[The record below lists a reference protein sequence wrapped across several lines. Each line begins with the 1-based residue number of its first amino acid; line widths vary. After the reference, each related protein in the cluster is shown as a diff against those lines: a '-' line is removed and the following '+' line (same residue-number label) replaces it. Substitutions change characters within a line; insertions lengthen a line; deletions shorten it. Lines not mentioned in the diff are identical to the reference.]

1 MLDPEF
7 GVSFESFVIMDRKEN
22 KGVTYIDAVVMEGL
36 TGVEFVRR
44 VVLISGQEL
53 TPKFA
58 VNIRRCRQ
66 IEGETRHSV
75 DAGDGAV
82 DERGNESRSNFA
94 DIEIVKLVVKKV
106 GVGYSRSGISFK
118 SFGVVDLL
126 CGRRDQREK

>member
-82 DERGNESRSNFA
+82 DGRGNES
-94 DIEIVKLVVKKV
+94 
-106 GVGYSRSGISFK
+106 
-118 SFGVVDLL
+118 
-126 CGRRDQREK
+126 

>member
-1 MLDPEF
+1 
-7 GVSFESFVIMDRKEN
+7 
-22 KGVTYIDAVVMEGL
+22 MEGL

-82 DERGNESRSNFA
+82 DERGNESWSNFA
-94 DIEIVKLVVKKV
+94 DIEIVMLVLKKV
-106 GVGYSRSGISFK
+106 GVLHSAFFISIH
-118 SFGVVDLL
+118 SFDRFVVDLL
-126 CGRRDQREK
+126 GQWELYEKQAGHD

>member
-7 GVSFESFVIMDRKEN
+7 GVSFESFVIMDHKEN
-22 KGVTYIDAVVMEGL
+22 KDVTYINAVVMEGL
-36 TGVEFVRR
+36 TGVKFVRR

-106 GVGYSRSGISFK
+106 GVGYSRSGVSFK

-126 CGRRDQREK
+126 CDRRDQREK

>member
-1 MLDPEF
+1 MIEEL
-7 GVSFESFVIMDRKEN
+7 IH
-22 KGVTYIDAVVMEGL
+22 L
-36 TGVEFVRR
+36 EFVRR

-82 DERGNESRSNFA
+82 DGRGNESWSNFA

-106 GVGYSRSGISFK
+106 GVLDSAFFISIY
-118 SFGVVDLL
+118 SFGRFVVDFLGQWEL
-126 CGRRDQREK
+126 YEKQAGHN

>member
-1 MLDPEF
+1 MRLSKNVILMKTNSWLSHMLF
-7 GVSFESFVIMDRKEN
+7 GIEN
-22 KGVTYIDAVVMEGL
+22 KGATYVDAVVMEGL

-66 IEGETRHSV
+66 IEGETRHSL

-82 DERGNESRSNFA
+82 DERGNES
-94 DIEIVKLVVKKV
+94 
-106 GVGYSRSGISFK
+106 
-118 SFGVVDLL
+118 
-126 CGRRDQREK
+126 